1 MDELSASLSMLTNGD
16 LMGYF
21 MKGVAFTLVIAVIAI
36 IVSFVFGIMLA
47 LARNFCNSGLSR
59 VLKGFSIAYIEIFRN
74 TPLMLWLFISLVSFP
89 APGVSLS
96 FADAIGLSTTEVKIL
111 FKAIMALI
119 LFTSSVM
126 AEIIRGGL
134 NSVSSGQ
141 FEAGYAQGF
150 TFPQVLSCIVLPQ
163 AFRAIVPTM
172 LSQVITTIKDTSY
185 VANIAYIEFLGR
197 VFRMIQLAPAYTG
210 QGTQNISDIFVLCGM
225 ACVIY
230 FIINFS
236 ISCVVRSIQKKQ
248 KSSPSGGGAAGQQG
262 LPGGIDTM

>member
-1 MDELSASLSMLTNGD
+1 MGMEEFRASLSMLTNGD

-21 MKGVAFTLVIAVIAI
+21 LKGVGFTVFIAVIAVII
-36 IVSFVFGIMLA
+36 GFVFGSVLA
-47 LARNFCNSGLSR
+47 LVRNYCDTGPARI
-59 VLKGFSIAYIEIFRN
+59 LKWISVAYIEVFRN
-74 TPLMLWLFISLVSFP
+74 TPLMLWLFICLVSFP
-89 APGVSLS
+89 VPSVPLA
-96 FADAIGLSTTEVKIL
+96 FAKALGLSTSEVQL
-111 FKAIMALI
+111 LLKAVVALV

-134 NSVSSGQ
+134 NSVAKGQ

-150 TFPQVLSCIVLPQ
+150 TFVQVMLYIVLPQ

-197 VFRMIQLAPAYTG
+197 VFRMIQLAPMYTG
-210 QGTQNISDIFVLCGM
+210 EGSQNVSDVFVLCGM

-230 FIINFS
+230 FIINFT
-236 ISCVVRSIQKKQ
+236 ISCVVRHMQKKQ
-248 KSSPSGGGAAGQQG
+248 KASPV
-262 LPGGIDTM
+262 